1 MVLVQGFKNRY
12 GRKVNKIVNYSEIQ
26 QLRKEYGISQTKLAE
41 YSGLSKSK
49 ISSFEL
55 GKRAPSEKEVSCLKK
70 VLEDLIERIKLGEL
84 NLKGHRVVSTVK
96 KEVISK
102 QQIPITFCKDLLII
116 IISKYLFFISSGQ
129 ISKPI

>member
-55 GKRAPSEKEVSCLKK
+55 
-70 VLEDLIERIKLGEL
+70 
-84 NLKGHRVVSTVK
+84 
-96 KEVISK
+96 
-102 QQIPITFCKDLLII
+102 
-116 IISKYLFFISSGQ
+116 
-129 ISKPI
+129 